1 MIERVNTIISK
12 DEYIELPLEEK
23 IKFQGAIR
31 ILCRRCNYEYLDDNA
46 KNYYNY
52 DISRCPRCDNIIS
65 LRKRNKLIWNRH
77 ISNSIEAINFLNRK
91 DMPDKIEAELYLKFN
106 NRDKLLEFL
115 NNNNIEGDINII
127 F

>member
-1 MIERVNTIISK
+1 MMVERVNTIISK

-23 IKFQGAIR
+23 INFKGLIR

-65 LRKRNKLIWNRH
+65 LRKRNKLIWNRY

-91 DMPDKIEAELYLKFN
+91 DMPDKIEAELYL
-106 NRDKLLEFL
+106 E
-115 NNNNIEGDINII
+115 IQ
-127 F
+127 